1 VNSGATNKLA
11 SDVRETLRLARA
23 DRPIEPEIRL
33 LIDRVRSVRS
43 RKRQQMWA
51 GFGAGLAAA
60 AAIILLL
67 VLPLTRKV
75 QFTVGN
81 GQDSGVENRWIHAEA
96 ELPVPLRFSDGTA
109 MDLSPGTRARVAAL
123 SRHGASLSLETG
135 RISANVVHRN
145 FADWTIGAGPYLV
158 RVVGT
163 EFDVAWDPDLENL
176 EVEVR
181 RGTVKVSGPVLADD
195 QSVST
200 EQRLTVSLRE
210 RRATIHTLDSEASL
224 TDVPPAEMPSA
235 EGADLRGPENARSA
249 SPGDLS
255 AQWITLY
262 RQGDYDKAL
271 ELVDRLGFDSV
282 ARASGPDDLMKLY
295 DLVRIAKQPTRAIR
309 VLLIARRRFPTSEA
323 ASIAAYKLGT
333 TYAEK
338 GQHAEAA
345 RWFVQYLRE
354 PGSRK
359 LAPEALGRLME
370 SQERLG
376 WHERAEATA
385 HKYLSV
391 YPNGPHRDYAQRLTS
406 H

>member
-1 VNSGATNKLA
+1 
-11 SDVRETLRLARA
+11 
-23 DRPIEPEIRL
+23 
-33 LIDRVRSVRS
+33 
-43 RKRQQMWA
+43 MWA

-60 AAIILLL
+60 AAIVLLL

-96 ELPVPLRFSDGTA
+96 EMAVPLRFSDGTA

-145 FADWTIGAGPYLV
+145 SADWTIGAGPYIV

-181 RGTVKVSGPVLADD
+181 HGTVKVSGPVLADD
-195 QSVST
+195 QSVSN

-210 RRATIHTLDSEASL
+210 RRATIHTLDSESSL
-224 TDVPPAEMPSA
+224 TDVPAAEIPSA
-235 EGADLRGPENARSA
+235 DDAEPRGPEKTRSGSDA
-249 SPGDLS
+249 PS
-255 AQWITLY
+255 AQWISLY
-262 RQGDYDKAL
+262 QQGEYEKAL
-271 ELVDRLGFDSV
+271 ELVERVGFDTV
-282 ARASGPDDLMKLY
+282 ARSIGPDELTKLY
-295 DLVRIAKQPTRAIR
+295 YLVSIAKQPSRAIR
-309 VLLIARRRFPTSEA
+309 VLMLTRKRFPTSEA
-323 ASIAAYKLGT
+323 ASIAAYKLGV

-376 WHERAEATA
+376 WHEKAEATA
-385 HKYLSV
+385 RKYLSA